1 MYMYYCCLLV
11 GLQYVLIISTQV
23 VEDVPYVTKLETLD
37 DNGCDFCAHGGN
49 NIIVKSILLQITL
62 LVMVILIITLKRSKI
77 KKTKRSL
84 IHFDACFSLII
95 SR

>member
-1 MYMYYCCLLV
+1 MYYCCLLGGATV
-11 GLQYVLIISTQV
+11 CSYYYYYSLQV

-62 LVMVILIITLKRSKI
+62 LVMVILIITLKKL
-77 KKTKRSL
+77 K
-84 IHFDACFSLII
+84 
-95 SR
+95 